1 MLGLPAS
8 LDDRRSIHVLDGLA
22 VLWTLL
28 WVVIGYL
35 VYHEVSALTS
45 LSNTVVT
52 AGRALDETAATL
64 AAVSDI
70 PLIGGRIGDLAQQA
84 HRTAVSAVANGR
96 ESRGDIRNLAVLLG
110 IAVAAAPTTPL
121 LVLYG
126 LLRSGWWRDVHA
138 ARELAE
144 GLEDDEVLER
154 LLARRALDRLPY
166 RRLKRVSENPWR
178 DYEEGRT
185 RDLAEAELARM
196 GLRRNGS

>member
-1 MLGLPAS
+1 VLGLPAS
-8 LDDRRSIHVLDGLA
+8 LDDRRSIHVLDALA

-64 AAVSDI
+64 SAVSDI
-70 PLIGGRIGDLAQQA
+70 PLIGGRIGDLAAQA

-126 LLRSGWWRDVHA
+126 LLRNGWWRDVHA

-144 GLEDDEVLER
+144 GLEDDVVLER

-166 RRLKRVSENPWR
+166 RQLKRVSANPWL

-185 RDLAEAELARM
+185 RDLARAELERM
-196 GLRRNGS
+196 GLRRNGT

>member
-8 LDDRRSIHVLDGLA
+8 LDDRRSIYVLDALA
-22 VLWTLL
+22 ALWTLL
-28 WVVIGYL
+28 WVLIGYL

-45 LSNTVVT
+45 LSDTVVT
-52 AGRALDETAATL
+52 AGRALEETAATL
-64 AAVSDI
+64 SAVSDI

-84 HRTAVSAVANGR
+84 HRTAVSAVSNGR
-96 ESRGDIRNLAVLLG
+96 ESRGDIRDLAVLLG

-126 LLRSGWWRDVHA
+126 LLRSGWWRDVQA

-166 RRLKRVSENPWR
+166 RRLKRVSASPWR

-185 RDLAEAELARM
+185 RDLAEAELERM